1 MITRYQGLLQNIED
15 LGEGHLAEAN
25 YWIGWGM
32 VKTNAATEAIA
43 KLEKARELRPDDY
56 GKHAGILLALCHFA
70 AQDVVKLT
78 NEINLAID
86 GGYVGD
92 IPDQVLQWTGMQA
105 FNAGN
110 HELAAKCLALVA
122 TPDEPRA
129 TPKEVWRYLAK
140 GRLATGDAQGA
151 LEAADHVLAV
161 EDNPAWKADGLLDR
175 GNALLK
181 LDKTTESRAA
191 ADEAL
196 ALRPQGRTSA
206 GLRILVGDLEMKAA
220 DARKAA
226 AEYLIVVNFHNDR
239 ELKPLAISKLIQA
252 LETQGD
258 KTEAEKYRGQLET
271 EFPDWKPPGP

>member
-1 MITRYQGLLQNIED
+1 LLQNIED
-15 LGEGHLAEAN
+15 LDESHQAEAN

-32 VKTNAATEAIA
+32 VKNNTATEAIA
-43 KLEKARELRPDDY
+43 KLEKARELRPDAY

-78 NEINLAID
+78 TEINLAID
-86 GGYVGD
+86 GGYIGD

-110 HELAAKCLALVA
+110 QELAAKCLALVA

-140 GRLATGDAQGA
+140 ARLATGDAKGA
-151 LEAADHVLAV
+151 LEAVDHVLEV

-181 LDKTTESRAA
+181 LDQAAESRKA

-206 GLRILVGDLEMKAA
+206 GLRVLVGDLEMKAN

-239 ELKPLAISKLIQA
+239 ELKPLALSKLIQA

-258 KTEAEKYRGQLET
+258 KTEAEKYRRQLEA
-271 EFPDWKPPGP
+271 EFPDWKPPTP